1 MPFVCG
7 RTILT
12 GPSPAMKRKFTF
24 DANVLPIP
32 VRYIAIRV
40 DSRRHAANE
49 TLFARDR
56 IWEKSRHAAG

>member
-1 MPFVCG
+1 
-7 RTILT
+7 
-12 GPSPAMKRKFTF
+12 MKRKFTF